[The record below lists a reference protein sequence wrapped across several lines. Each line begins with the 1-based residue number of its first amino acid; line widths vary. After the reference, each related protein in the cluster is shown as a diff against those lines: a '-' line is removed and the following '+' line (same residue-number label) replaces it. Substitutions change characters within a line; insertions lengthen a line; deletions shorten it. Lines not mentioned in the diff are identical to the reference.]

1 MTNVPQLQTDGK
13 PAPRPRIPRLWVDLI
28 AFLAVL
34 ALGGLLIV
42 LGHVTAGSLTAA
54 CVALGGLY
62 AVWQRQR
69 PPDGPP
75 GDESSGPAE
84 EDPRGPEA

>member
-1 MTNVPQLQTDGK
+1 MRSVLTVYPLSRDTD
-13 PAPRPRIPRLWVDLI
+13 LLI

-34 ALGGLLIV
+34 ALGGMLIV

-62 AVWQRQR
+62 AVWQRLR
-69 PPDGPP
+69 TSDDPPPR
-75 GDESSGPAE
+75 DESSGQGGEHPG
-84 EDPRGPEA
+84 GPEA